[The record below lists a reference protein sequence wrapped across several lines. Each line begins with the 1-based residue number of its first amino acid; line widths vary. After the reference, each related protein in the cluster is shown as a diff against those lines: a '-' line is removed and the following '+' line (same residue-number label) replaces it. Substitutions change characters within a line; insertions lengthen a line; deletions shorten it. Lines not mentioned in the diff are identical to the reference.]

1 MRYQHSPH
9 RRRARVSSRAP
20 RFYIFGQKS
29 DGVHVG
35 SMTLALGPYAT
46 EAKAREVGF
55 NTDFDSGD
63 FDLRQYYTVD
73 LAMAKAAYKADRLER
88 SGHILPSIAP
98 IFKVKNTS
106 EGDFE

>member
-1 MRYQHSPH
+1 MRYSHSPH

-35 SMTLALGPYAT
+35 TMTLALGPYAT
-46 EAKAREVGF
+46 EAKANNVGF

-63 FDLRQYYTVD
+63 FEIRQYYTVD
-73 LAMAKAAYKADRLER
+73 LAVAKASYKAERLER
-88 SGHILPSIAP
+88 SGHIMPSIQP

-106 EGDFE
+106 EEDFE